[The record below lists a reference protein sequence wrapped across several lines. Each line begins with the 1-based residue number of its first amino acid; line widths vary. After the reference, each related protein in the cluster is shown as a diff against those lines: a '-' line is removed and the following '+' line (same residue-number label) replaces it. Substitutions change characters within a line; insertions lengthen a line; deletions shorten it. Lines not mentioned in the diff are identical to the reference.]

1 MKTLLF
7 LLMSL
12 LAALPPTEP
21 LTSVELTLQTRGT
34 RKSLT
39 VSARQAEVVINDE
52 RQSAP
57 TTLRQW
63 VNLEKAAQ
71 ALIPNRL
78 ASLKAPS
85 TRSYTDAALAAQVR
99 ITTGSRTYEST
110 TFDQSNPPREL
121 APLLKAL
128 LAAAPKAVRGEF
140 E

>member
-12 LAALPPTEP
+12 LVAPSFTEP
-21 LTSVELTLQTRGT
+21 VTSVELTLQTRGT

-39 VSARQAEVVINDE
+39 VSARQTEVVINDE

-57 TTLRQW
+57 TTPRQW

-78 ASLKAPS
+78 AMLKAPS
-85 TRSYTDAALAAQVR
+85 TRSYTDAAFAAQVR
-99 ITTGSRTYEST
+99 ITAGSRTYEST